1 MCKTLA
7 RPAAHLA
14 HLAQLAHLTSIAT
27 IAAGCLGSATF
38 AQSASPTS
46 ATREVQAN
54 AAVESTDAFGAWSRA
69 VSSGSTTC
77 SQTSNIDGSSLEVSG
92 TLHAHWPSS
101 NTAST
106 EYTVHF
112 SVPAGMSYTLSGS
125 MYALVSSFAFSGPG
139 WSTLTLSG
147 PSGTVFSHVIEAFTS
162 TPSFIDLSASGE
174 LAPGDYTLQFDA
186 YGQGFGS
193 SLMTSGVT
201 DAQWNITLALEG
213 ICGTG
218 GEGSCFVAHET
229 PTCSDANCCGA
240 VCSIDPFCCQVAWD
254 SICASEAAAIC
265 IAPCPADLDASG
277 SVDASD
283 LAVMLGAWGNAG
295 PADLDGSG
303 AVDGGDLAV
312 MLGAWGPC

>member
-1 MCKTLA
+1 MRQPIA
-7 RPAAHLA
+7 RPAALLA
-14 HLAQLAHLTSIAT
+14 S

-54 AAVESTDAFGAWSRA
+54 AAVQSTTAFGFWSEG

-77 SQTSNIDGSSLEVSG
+77 SQMSDFDGNSLTVSG
-92 TLHAHWPSS
+92 SLHAHWPAD

-125 MYALVSSFAFSGPG
+125 MSAFVSSFAFSGPG
-139 WSTLTLSG
+139 WSTLTLIG
-147 PSGTVFSHVIEAFTS
+147 PSGLVFSHLIAAFTS
-162 TPSFIDLSASGE
+162 TPSFIELSGAGP
-174 LAPGDYTLQFDA
+174 LAPGDYTLHFDA

-193 SLMTSGVT
+193 SPMTSGVT
-201 DAQWNITLALEG
+201 DADWNITLALEG
-213 ICGTG
+213 VCGTG
-218 GEGSCFVAHET
+218 GEGSCFDAHPT

-254 SICASEAAAIC
+254 SICAGEAAAMC
-265 IAPCPADLDASG
+265 VAPCPADF
-277 SVDASD
+277 
-283 LAVMLGAWGNAG
+283 
-295 PADLDGSG
+295 DGSG
-303 AVDGGDLAV
+303 SVDGGDLAV
-312 MLGAWGPC
+312 MLGAWGSGGPADLNGSGAVDGGDLAILLGAWGSC